1 MTTTELVALLLDSGS
16 GLILQRVPPA
26 STPVDLASA
35 LGAAVVADLFGVR
48 PGARV
53 LDARRWRD
61 FGDLDAER
69 LLLASETERSPLVI
83 LLDCGSASALARS
96 APHTVSWSGG
106 IWLPPD
112 HPARPAQTD
121 DEFAQGERAL
131 RMALAEQPEFA
142 REHAGQEVGVDLLT
156 RQLFTRSGTATALE
170 IAREHL
176 DDGVIYLE
184 HLPVA

>member
-1 MTTTELVALLLDSGS
+1 MTSTELVALLLESGS

-26 STPVDLASA
+26 ATPVEVASE
-35 LGAAVVADLFGVR
+35 LGAEVVEDLFGVR

-61 FGDLDAER
+61 FGNLDGER
-69 LLLASETERSPLVI
+69 MLLARETERSPLVV
-83 LLDCGSASALARS
+83 LLDSASASALARS

-112 HPARPAQTD
+112 HPARPAQTA
-121 DEFAQGERAL
+121 DELEHGERAL
-131 RMALAEQPEFA
+131 RMAFAEQPEFA
-142 REHAGQEVGVDLLT
+142 REHAGQEVAVDLLT
-156 RQLFTRSGTATALE
+156 RRLFTRSGTATALE
-170 IAREHL
+170 VAREHL